1 MKFGKAIQLYQNWE
15 QILLEQGE
23 INILSKYLPEVKKL
37 PCLIQCPYRID
48 KKPSLGLQ
56 FYQGR
61 IVYKDFSTN
70 EKGGLL
76 SLIKKITGKNTGD
89 ICKDLDCNISNDIIK
104 INNNTS
110 IQIQNS
116 INKQNVIQIRRRDIN
131 SDDIYYWQS
140 YGVDANILEKYGVY
154 PIDYYWVNKY
164 RFKSDK
170 LAYAYRVVINRNVY
184 YKIYQPYNQNHK
196 WTNNYPK
203 DTISLEKYISKTN
216 KPIII
221 CSSVKD
227 ALCLKCN
234 INGLDVCALQ
244 GEGYNIPQFFLD
256 KYKNRKI
263 FILFDNDKAGI
274 NYSNKLSQKTNI
286 PYVEIP
292 QFDGGKDI
300 SDLFKVKGE
309 IVFKE
314 VINKLFN
321 QKKLK
326 NGQN

>member
-1 MKFGKAIQLYQNWE
+1 MKLGKAIQLSKSWE
-15 QILLEQGE
+15 QILSEQGE
-23 INILSKYLPEVKKL
+23 KNILSKYLPEVKKL

-61 IVYKDFSTN
+61 IMYKDFSTN

-76 SLIKKITGKNTGD
+76 SLIKKITGKSVND
-89 ICKDLDCNISNDIIK
+89 ICKDLDNCDANCNSVVK

-110 IQIQNS
+110 IQIQN
-116 INKQNVIQIRRRDIN
+116 NKQNVIQIRRRDIN
-131 SDDIYYWQS
+131 DNDIYYWQS
-140 YGVDANILEKYGVY
+140 YGVNANILEKYGVY
-154 PIDYYWVNKY
+154 PIDYYWVNQY

-170 LAYAYRVVINRNVY
+170 LAYAYRVVINSKVY
-184 YKIYQPYNQNHK
+184 YKIYQPYSQNHK

-203 DTISLEKYISKTN
+203 DTISLEKYISKTD

-234 INGLDVCALQ
+234 ISVDVCALQ
-244 GEGYNIPQFFLD
+244 GEGYNIPQLFLD

-274 NYSNKLSQKTNI
+274 NYSKTLSQKTNI
-286 PYVEIP
+286 PYIEIP
-292 QFDGGKDI
+292 QFDEKGKDI
-300 SDLFKVKGE
+300 SDLYKIKGKE
-309 IVFKE
+309 IFTT
-314 VINKLFN
+314 IMSNI
-321 QKKLK
+321 LK
-326 NGQN
+326 PVVT

>member
-1 MKFGKAIQLYQNWE
+1 MKLGKAIQLSKSWE
-15 QILLEQGE
+15 QILLEQDE
-23 INILSKYLPEVKKL
+23 INILGKYLPEVKKL

-76 SLIKKITGKNTGD
+76 SLLKKITGKNVND
-89 ICKDLDCNISNDIIK
+89 ICKDLDNCNVNNIIK

-110 IQIQNS
+110 IQIQNLT
-116 INKQNVIQIRRRDIN
+116 NKQNVIQIRRRDIN
-131 SDDIYYWQS
+131 DNDIYYWQS
-140 YGVDANILEKYGVY
+140 YGVNVNVLEKHGIY
-154 PIDYYWVNKY
+154 PIDYYWVNQY

-170 LAYAYRVVINRNVY
+170 LAYAYRVVINRKVY
-184 YKIYQPYNQNHK
+184 YKIYQPLSEEHK

-203 DTISLEKYISKTN
+203 DTISLERYISKTN

-221 CSSVKD
+221 CSSIKD

-244 GEGYNIPQFFLD
+244 GEGYNIPQSFFD
-256 KYKNRKI
+256 KYKNRKV

-274 NYSNKLSQKTNI
+274 KYSKTLSQKTNI
-286 PYVEIP
+286 PYIEIP
-292 QFDGGKDI
+292 KFDGGKDV
-300 SDLFKVKGE
+300 SDLYKVQGRENFIAVMSNILKP
-309 IVFKE
+309 
-314 VINKLFN
+314 VIT
-321 QKKLK
+321 
-326 NGQN
+326 

>member
-1 MKFGKAIQLYQNWE
+1 MKLGKAIQLSKSWE
-15 QILLEQGE
+15 QILLEQDE
-23 INILSKYLPEVKKL
+23 INILGKYLPEVKKL

-76 SLIKKITGKNTGD
+76 SLLKKITGKNVND
-89 ICKDLDCNISNDIIK
+89 ICKDLDNCNVNNIIK

-110 IQIQNS
+110 IQIQNLT
-116 INKQNVIQIRRRDIN
+116 NKQNVIQIRRRDIN
-131 SDDIYYWQS
+131 DNDIYYWQS
-140 YGVDANILEKYGVY
+140 YGVNVNVLEKHGIY
-154 PIDYYWVNKY
+154 PIDYYWVNQY

-170 LAYAYRVVINRNVY
+170 LAYAYRVVINRKVY
-184 YKIYQPYNQNHK
+184 YKIYQPLSEEHK

-203 DTISLEKYISKTN
+203 DTISLERYISKTN

-221 CSSVKD
+221 CSSIKD

-244 GEGYNIPQFFLD
+244 GEGYNIPQSFFD
-256 KYKNRKI
+256 KYKNRKV

-274 NYSNKLSQKTNI
+274 KYSKTLSQKTNI
-286 PYVEIP
+286 PYIEIP
-292 QFDGGKDI
+292 KFDGGKDI
-300 SDLFKVKGE
+300 SDLYKVQGRENFIAVMSNILKP
-309 IVFKE
+309 
-314 VINKLFN
+314 VIT
-321 QKKLK
+321 
-326 NGQN
+326 

>member
-1 MKFGKAIQLYQNWE
+1 MKLGKAINLPQNWE
-15 QILLEQGE
+15 QILLEQDE
-23 INILSKYLPEVKKL
+23 INILGKYLPEVRKL

-56 FYQGR
+56 FYKGHV
-61 IVYKDFSTN
+61 VYKDFATN

-76 SLIKKITGKNTGD
+76 SLLKKITGKNVND
-89 ICKDLDCNISNDIIK
+89 ICKDLDDCNVSNIIK

-110 IQIQNS
+110 IQIQNLT
-116 INKQNVIQIRRRDIN
+116 NKQNVIQIRRRDIN
-131 SDDIYYWQS
+131 DNDIYYWQS
-140 YGVDANILEKYGVY
+140 YGVNVNVLEKHGIY
-154 PIDYYWVNKY
+154 PIDYYWVNQY

-170 LAYAYRVVINRNVY
+170 LAYAYRVVINRKVY
-184 YKIYQPYNQNHK
+184 YKIYQPYSQNHK

-203 DTISLEKYISKTN
+203 DTVSLEKYISKTD

-244 GEGYNIPQFFLD
+244 GEGYNIPQSFFD
-256 KYKNRKI
+256 KYKNRKV

-274 NYSNKLSQKTNI
+274 KYSKTLSQKTNI
-286 PYVEIP
+286 PYIEIP
-292 QFDGGKDI
+292 QFDDKGKDV
-300 SDLFKVKGE
+300 SDLYKIKGKE
-309 IVFKE
+309 IFITIMSNILKP
-314 VINKLFN
+314 VIA
-321 QKKLK
+321 
-326 NGQN
+326 

>member
-76 SLIKKITGKNTGD
+76 SLIKKITGKNTND
-89 ICKDLDCNISNDIIK
+89 ICKDLNNCNINNSIIK

-110 IQIQNS
+110 VQIQNS

-131 SDDIYYWQS
+131 NNDIYYWQS
-140 YGVDANILEKYGVY
+140 YGVDTNILEKYGVY
-154 PIDYYWVNKY
+154 PIDYYWVSQY

-170 LAYAYRVVINRNVY
+170 LAYAYRIVINRKVY
-184 YKIYQPYNQNHK
+184 YKIYQPYSQNHK

-203 DTISLEKYISKTN
+203 DTVSLEKYISKTD

-227 ALCLKCN
+227 ALCLKYN
-234 INGLDVCALQ
+234 INGLDVDVCALQ
-244 GEGYNIPQFFLD
+244 GEGYNIPQSFLD

-274 NYSNKLSQKTNI
+274 NYSKKLSQKTNI
-286 PYVEIP
+286 PYIGIP
-292 QFDGGKDI
+292 KFDEKGKDI
-300 SDLFKVKGE
+300 SDLYKIKGKE
-309 IVFKE
+309 IFTT
-314 VINKLFN
+314 IMSNI
-321 QKKLK
+321 LK
-326 NGQN
+326 PVMT

>member
-1 MKFGKAIQLYQNWE
+1 MKLGKAIQLSKSWE
-15 QILLEQGE
+15 QILSEQGE
-23 INILSKYLPEVKKL
+23 INILSKYLPEIKKL

-61 IVYKDFSTN
+61 IIYKDFSTN

-76 SLIKKITGKNTGD
+76 SLLKKITGKNTGD
-89 ICKDLDCNISNDIIK
+89 ICKDLDNCNISNDIIR
-104 INNNTS
+104 INNNTP

-131 SDDIYYWQS
+131 DNDIHYWQS
-140 YGVDANILEKYGVY
+140 YGVNTNILEKHGVY
-154 PIDYYWVNKY
+154 PIDYYWINQY

-170 LAYAYRVVINRNVY
+170 LAYAYRVVINGNVY
-184 YKIYQPYNQNHK
+184 YKIYQPLSKEHK
-196 WTNNYPK
+196 WVNNYPR
-203 DTISLEKYISKTN
+203 DTISLEKYISNTE
-216 KPIII
+216 KPIIM
-221 CSSVKD
+221 CSSIKD

-244 GEGYNIPQFFLD
+244 GEGYNIPQSFLD

-274 NYSNKLSQKTNI
+274 NYSLKLSESTQIPNI
-286 PYVEIP
+286 IIP
-292 QFDGGKDI
+292 EFQGGKDI
-300 SDLFKVKGE
+300 SDYYLCYGKDQFQTAFTKLLVN
-309 IVFKE
+309 VF
-314 VINKLFN
+314 
-321 QKKLK
+321 
-326 NGQN
+326 